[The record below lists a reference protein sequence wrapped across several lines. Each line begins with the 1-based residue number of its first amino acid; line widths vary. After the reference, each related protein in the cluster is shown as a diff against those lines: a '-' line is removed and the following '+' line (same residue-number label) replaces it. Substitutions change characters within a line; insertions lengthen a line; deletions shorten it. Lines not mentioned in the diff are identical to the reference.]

1 MLGILIFEDEYWK
14 ENPHKLQYPMEYS
27 KYLYLLWDPSHIA
40 LQILKF

>member
-27 KYLYLLWDPSHIA
+27 KYFTCFGTHLI
-40 LQILKF
+40 